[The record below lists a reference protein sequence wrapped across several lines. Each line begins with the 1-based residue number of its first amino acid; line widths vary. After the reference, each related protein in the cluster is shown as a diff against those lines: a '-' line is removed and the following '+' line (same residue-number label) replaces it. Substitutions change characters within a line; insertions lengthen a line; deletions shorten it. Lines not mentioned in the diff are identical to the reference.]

1 MPCLYQITKH
11 GGEPI
16 GEIALD
22 QIAWRSG
29 EAELKISI
37 DDARLHNHG
46 YGTQAI
52 LSLLEQAFGKMN
64 LKRIYLRV
72 HARNAIA
79 LRCYE
84 KAGFKKKRAACSG
97 APNKAFVK

>member
-1 MPCLYQITKH
+1 MPCFVSDHETW
-11 GGEPI
+11 EPI